1 MHSENGRRWGWR
13 SVYKPDHVGLG
24 GQSEEFE
31 FHSERKRTSSKKFL
45 LIFSSLCYKILKLIK
60 KSTETIIKKETK
72 PNTLSIQLKTFQT
85 PDSFGS
91 LVPLNLLLQIILRE
105 ILDIIVLSI
114 NNPIYLRNKGSFSA
128 YLSLFSIRYFE
139 MFIEVQFIVETLLYQ
154 EVIFKNLLLN

>member
-31 FHSERKRTSSKKFL
+31 FHSERKGTSSKKFL
-45 LIFSSLCYKILKLIK
+45 LIFSSLCYKILKL
-60 KSTETIIKKETK
+60 IKKETK

-154 EVIFKNLLLN
+154 EVILKNLY